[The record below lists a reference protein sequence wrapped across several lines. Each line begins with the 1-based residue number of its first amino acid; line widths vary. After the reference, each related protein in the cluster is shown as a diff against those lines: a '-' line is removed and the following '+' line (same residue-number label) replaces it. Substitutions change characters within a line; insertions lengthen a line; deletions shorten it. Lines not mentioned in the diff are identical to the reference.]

1 MPGQDLLKFYLDDN
15 SWFAVCPSGTE
26 PKLKIYFVG
35 ADSNEKLAQTKVERI
50 YQELKILLKI

>member
-15 SWFAVCPSGTE
+15 SWFAVRPSGTE

-35 ADSNEKLAQTKVERI
+35 VDSNEKLAQTKVERI